1 MRTEEEMMEYIKKHY
16 RKMNM
21 EKKKMTK
28 TEAFEYLKNR
38 KIYVNGKTAAI
49 QRKLFKAGFAWGMDK
64 TTKYEDKL
72 FLFTYENALL
82 SLTHSSD
89 MNYFRGHKNT
99 EISAEEIL
107 AIEIQ
112 EEKPN
117 YEKELAKMAQP
128 IREYMR
134 KHNISG
140 RLVVSQ
146 YSIAVEDLRFI
157 YPNNPED

>member
-1 MRTEEEMMEYIKKHY
+1 
-16 RKMNM
+16 
-21 EKKKMTK
+21 MTK

-49 QRKLFKAGFAWGMDK
+49 QRKLFKIGFAWERGTIVSNEEMP
-64 TTKYEDKL
+64 
-72 FLFTYENALL
+72 FLYTYYNGTLGRGCSMLSFT
-82 SLTHSSD
+82 STPGS
-89 MNYFRGHKNT
+89 
-99 EISAEEIL
+99 EISADEIL

-112 EEKPN
+112 EEKPKHD
-117 YEKELAKMAQP
+117 EELYKLAQP

-140 RLVVSQ
+140 RVVLSQ
-146 YSIAVEDLRFI
+146 CSIAVEDLRFI